1 MTDPQA
7 DLTGPASTC
16 VTVMCTRIYTT
27 YSVNCIFQITY
38 IHIHTSDEKRH
49 PLRYVPITFQSY
61 IHCVYLRAPMT
72 YLSTRPEKKSQPAA
86 GRIVQKRAVGG
97 RQGGSG
103 VGYVNR
109 DMLECGVCGI
119 RRPPNASHCYECGVC
134 VVELDHHCPVSVCMK
149 YYVCMYVCMYAW
161 LL

>member
-7 DLTGPASTC
+7 DLTGPASTY

-27 YSVNCIFQITY
+27 YSINCIFQITY
-38 IHIHTSDEKRH
+38 IHIRTSDEKRH
-49 PLRYVPITFQSY
+49 PLRYVPIRT
-61 IHCVYLRAPMT
+61 PMT
-72 YLSTRPEKKSQPAA
+72 YLSTNLPRPEKKSQPAA

-149 YYVCMYVCMYAW
+149 YYVCMHGYYNRHYRQQ
-161 LL
+161 LLI